1 MKIGIAGAGGIGS
14 NVADN
19 LVRSGI
25 DDLKIVDFDRVEAAN
40 LDRQNYYLDQVGLL
54 KVDALKE
61 NLTRINPSIKIEPV
75 EEKIEEENIE
85 NIFQDCEIVVEAFDE
100 EKYKKLLFERLA
112 NKKRFCIGASGIAG
126 REIDK
131 IKTRSLDNCVIV
143 GDFQT
148 DIAEEKVYAS
158 KLRIITGMM
167 SNIIIKKSGLY
178 E

>member
-19 LVRSGI
+19 LVRSGL
-25 DDLKIVDFDRVEAAN
+25 DNLKIIDYDRVEAAN

-54 KVDALKE
+54 KVDALEE
-61 NLTRINPSIKIEPV
+61 NLTRINQSLKIETV
-75 EEKIEEENIE
+75 NTEIEKDNI
-85 NIFQDCEIVVEAFDE
+85 NDLFQDCDIVVEAFDE
-100 EKYKKLLFERLA
+100 KQYKKLLFERLA
-112 NKKRFCIGASGIAG
+112 GEERFCIGASGIAG
-126 REIDK
+126 RKIDN

-148 DIAEEKVYAS
+148 DIDEQKVYAS

-167 SNIIIKKSGLY
+167 SNIIIKKSGLN